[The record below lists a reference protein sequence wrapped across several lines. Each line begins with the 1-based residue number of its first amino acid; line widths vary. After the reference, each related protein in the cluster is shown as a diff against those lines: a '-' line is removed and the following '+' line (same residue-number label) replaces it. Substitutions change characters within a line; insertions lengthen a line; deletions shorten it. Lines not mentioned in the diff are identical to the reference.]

1 MARSRIG
8 LAPPGEPELLQR
20 QVPAIRTLAELEMIF
35 GIRLVSP
42 AGSRQVGKL
51 RDADH
56 RDLPAMPFG
65 VWPADGS
72 N

>member
-1 MARSRIG
+1 MAKSRVG
-8 LAPPGEPELLQR
+8 LAPPGGPELLQR
-20 QVPAIRTLAELEMIF
+20 QVPAIRTLAQLEMMF

-51 RDADH
+51 HDADH
-56 RDLPAMPFG
+56 QDPPAMPFG
-65 VWPADGS
+65 VWPDDGS